1 MTAAPSSAGVLAG
14 ANKSK
19 PGARAVLFGLEPG
32 TADIIRDCFRQFQVE
47 TVVEDDCSG
56 QRLER
61 EKFEACVV
69 ALDDPRAGGLIEF
82 ARKSRSNQR
91 ILIYG
96 LASSTLQA
104 LSYAKHGVNAL
115 IPVPINRA
123 AALKVV
129 RASHLLVVNELRRY
143 ARVPM
148 VISVGVE
155 TEQRNFDVA
164 TVEVSAGGMS
174 VRTDRSLL
182 LNSALALSFTLP
194 PGTAIK
200 VRGSVAWVNAQ
211 EQRAGIRFDAGDAR
225 RSTVKAWV
233 DNYLQAV

>member
-1 MTAAPSSAGVLAG
+1 MTAPSSAGVLAG
-14 ANKSK
+14 AHK
-19 PGARAVLFGLEPG
+19 PAARAVLFGLEPA
-32 TADIIRDCFRQFQVE
+32 TADIIRDCFRQFKVE
-47 TVVEDDCSG
+47 TVVESDCSG

-61 EKFEACVV
+61 ERFEACVV
-69 ALDDPRAGGLIEF
+69 ALDDPRAGKLIEF

-91 ILIYG
+91 ILVYG

-129 RASHLLVVNELRRY
+129 RACHLLVVNELRRY
-143 ARVPM
+143 ARVPI
-148 VISVGVE
+148 VINVRVE
-155 TEQRNFDVA
+155 TEQRDFDVT

-182 LNSALALSFTLP
+182 MNSALALSFTLP
-194 PGTAIK
+194 PASAIK

-211 EQRAGIRFDAGDAR
+211 EQRVGIRFDPGDSR
-225 RSTVKAWV
+225 RSAVKAWV
-233 DNYLQAV
+233 DSYLQVS